1 MKLEE
6 FKRIWWME
14 YLHRQWGRT
23 IGAVFFLPAAFF
35 WARGYFNKGMKIR
48 AAVFGTLI
56 GCQVKFP
63 IALQIPFHFTSMV
76 LQGLLGWYMVR
87 SGLEA
92 ERFQG
97 PESSEPRV
105 SQYRLA
111 AHLSMAFLLYTLFV
125 WNGLDKVMPAQQMP
139 QVANT

>member
-35 WARGYFNKGMKIR
+35 WSRGYFNKGMKIR
-48 AAVFGTLI
+48 AAIFGTLI

-63 IALQIPFHFTSMV
+63 VALQKLDIIRAGQLNSFLVVSVVYFFTALRCLFFKLDTFRWFYNKIFS
-76 LQGLLGWYMVR
+76 
-87 SGLEA
+87 LEKI
-92 ERFQG
+92 
-97 PESSEPRV
+97 S
-105 SQYRLA
+105 L
-111 AHLSMAFLLYTLFV
+111 
-125 WNGLDKVMPAQQMP
+125 KK
-139 QVANT
+139 

>member
-1 MKLEE
+1 MYDTNFNRKNKDMKLEE

-56 GCQVKFP
+56 GCQVKLP
-63 IALQIPFHFTSMV
+63 VALLKVELICRNDFAGSSRVVHGEVWF
-76 LQGLLGWYMVR
+76 G
-87 SGLEA
+87 SGALS
-92 ERFQG
+92 G
-97 PESSEPRV
+97 PRE
-105 SQYRLA
+105 L
-111 AHLSMAFLLYTLFV
+111 
-125 WNGLDKVMPAQQMP
+125 
-139 QVANT
+139 